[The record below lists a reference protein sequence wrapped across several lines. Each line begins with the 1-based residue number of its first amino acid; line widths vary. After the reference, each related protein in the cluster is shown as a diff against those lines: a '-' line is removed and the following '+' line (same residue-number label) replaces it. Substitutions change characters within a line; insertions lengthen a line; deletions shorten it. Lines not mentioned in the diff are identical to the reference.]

1 MNSSVPARQG
11 RSRRGAG
18 AFFIGVCVGAVAS
31 LSLFAA
37 APEKGPDH
45 KSGGEA
51 RTATPDAQPRAAAP
65 MAREEFPLAAQV
77 DWSQVQAVRD
87 PGPMAIGEEK

>member
-11 RSRRGAG
+11 RSGRGVG
-18 AFFIGVCVGAVAS
+18 AFLVGVCVGAVAS

-45 KSGGEA
+45 RSGSET
-51 RTATPDAQPRAAAP
+51 RTAILDAQPRAAAP
-65 MAREEFPLAAQV
+65 MAREEFPLAADV
-77 DWSQVQAVRD
+77 DWSQVQTVRD